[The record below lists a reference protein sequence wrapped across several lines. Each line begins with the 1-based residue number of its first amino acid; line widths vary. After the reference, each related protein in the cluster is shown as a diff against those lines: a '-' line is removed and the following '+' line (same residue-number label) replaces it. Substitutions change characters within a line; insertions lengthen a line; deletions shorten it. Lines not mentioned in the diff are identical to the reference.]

1 MKCRKIGNILLIHL
15 EIAIQVCGN
24 EEIGCSGKLN
34 WWIEEGYKYIIVP
47 SFIITAVALGLG
59 YIA

>member
-1 MKCRKIGNILLIHL
+1 MKCRKIGNISLIHL

-24 EEIGCSGKLN
+24 EEMVVCSKLN
-34 WWIEEGYKYIIVP
+34 WWIEEDYKYIIVP